1 MVRGLLIPQ
10 ERKHLFILSY
20 TRGFYLEKTMFHT
33 KGFGSGAMA
42 MVGVRVAAILLVSIA
57 ACFLLLGHA
66 GAVNGNQAPHSP
78 SPVIAID
85 LGNTNSCVA
94 GYSHGHGQVETM
106 FQLCIPTW
114 VTFPGDGSVLVGEDA
129 KNHAAPNPIFGFK
142 RLLGKSRLGARRG
155 GGAETHGPRAVYKVI
170 GRERPLVQVQM
181 ADGAVKNLG
190 ADEITAMVL
199 AKLRESAE
207 AYLGRA
213 IQEAIVTVPQQ
224 YNDPSRYLMLRAAE
238 LAGLRVTRMIDEP
251 TAVAVAHGLHRKLR
265 DEGNVLV
272 LHVGGGT
279 SDARVMSYVDGVFKF
294 MGAEE
299 DPFFGGQDFDQ
310 RIVDHFVKLIKEKHG
325 KDLLSND
332 DNGSALGRLRT
343 ACEQAKKALSSQ
355 DVAELSIKSL
365 VDGVDFSGSLTRAE
379 LDLFLRAMA
388 LVEGAMRQAELD
400 KNKDLF
406 DEIVLVGG
414 STMIPGIRR
423 LVADYF
429 DGRKL
434 KNINALVMPD
444 QTVTLGAALLS
455 HPTANGYPCMGGDRR
470 QWGYSTD
477 WRFTD

>member
-1 MVRGLLIPQ
+1 
-10 ERKHLFILSY
+10 
-20 TRGFYLEKTMFHT
+20 
-33 KGFGSGAMA
+33 MA

-114 VTFPGDGSVLVGEDA
+114 VAFPGDGSVLVGEDA

-142 RLLGKSRLGARRG
+142 RLLGKSRDLEREEEEVR
-155 GGAETHGPRAVYKVI
+155 ELMVRVPYKVV

-224 YNDPSRYLMLRAAE
+224 YNDPSRYSMLRAAE

-251 TAVAVAHGLHRKLR
+251 TAAAVAHGLHRKLR

-279 SDARVMSYVDGVFKF
+279 SDASVMWYVDGVFEF
-294 MGAEE
+294 MGADE

-310 RIVDHFVKLIKEKHG
+310 RIVDHFVELIRKKHG
-325 KDLLSND
+325 KDLSND
-332 DNGSALGRLRT
+332 KGVLGRLRT

-379 LDLFLRAMA
+379 FEELNHDLFLKAMA
-388 LVEGAMRQAELD
+388 LVESAMRQAGLD
-400 KNKDLF
+400 KNKELL

-423 LVADYF
+423 LVTDYF
-429 DGRKL
+429 DGREL
-434 KNINALVMPD
+434 KNINASVMPD

-455 HPTANGYPCMGGDRR
+455 HPMANGYPCMGGDRR

-477 WRFTD
+477 WCFTD

>member
-1 MVRGLLIPQ
+1 
-10 ERKHLFILSY
+10 
-20 TRGFYLEKTMFHT
+20 
-33 KGFGSGAMA
+33 MA

-78 SPVIAID
+78 SPSPVIAID

-94 GYSHGHGQVETM
+94 GYDHGHGQVETM

-114 VTFPGDGSVLVGEDA
+114 VAFPGDGSVLVGEDA
-129 KNHAAPNPIFGFK
+129 KNHAAPIFGFK
-142 RLLGKSRLGARRG
+142 RLLGKRRNFEREEEDVRRLMARV
-155 GGAETHGPRAVYKVI
+155 PYKVV
-170 GRERPLVQVQM
+170 GRERPFVQVQM
-181 ADGAVKNLG
+181 VADGAVKNLG
-190 ADEITAMVL
+190 ADEITAMVF

-207 AYLGRA
+207 AYLGRS
-213 IQEAIVTVPQQ
+213 IQEAVVTVPQQ
-224 YNDPSRYLMLRAAE
+224 YNDPSRYSTLRAAE
-238 LAGLRVTRMIDEP
+238 LAGLRVTRLIDEP
-251 TAVAVAHGLHRKLR
+251 TAAAVAHGLHRKLH

-272 LHVGGGT
+272 LHIGGGT
-279 SDARVMSYVDGVFKF
+279 SDASVMSYVDGVFEF
-294 MGAEE
+294 MGADE
-299 DPFFGGQDFDQ
+299 DPFLGGQDFDQ

-332 DNGSALGRLRT
+332 DKGSALGRLRT

-355 DVAELSIKSL
+355 DLAEFSIKSL
-365 VDGVDFSGSLTRAE
+365 VDGIDFSGSLTRAE
-379 LDLFLRAMA
+379 FEELNHDLFLKAMA
-388 LVEGAMRQAELD
+388 LVESAMRQAGLD
-400 KNKDLF
+400 KNKDLL
-406 DEIVLVGG
+406 DEIVLIGG
-414 STMIPGIRR
+414 STMIPRIQR
-423 LVADYF
+423 LVSHYF

-477 WRFTD
+477 WCFTD

>member
-1 MVRGLLIPQ
+1 
-10 ERKHLFILSY
+10 
-20 TRGFYLEKTMFHT
+20 
-33 KGFGSGAMA
+33 MA
-42 MVGVRVAAILLVSIA
+42 MVGVRVAAILVSIL
-57 ACFLLLGHA
+57 ACFLLLDQA
-66 GAVNGNQAPHSP
+66 GAFTGNQTPYSP
-78 SPVIAID
+78 SPAIAID

-94 GYSHGHGQVETM
+94 GYDHGHGQVETM

-114 VTFPGDGSVLVGEDA
+114 VAFPGDGSVLVGEDA
-129 KNHAAPNPIFGFK
+129 QNHAAPIFGFK
-142 RLLGKSRLGARRG
+142 RLLGKRRNFEREEEDVRRLMARV
-155 GGAETHGPRAVYKVI
+155 PYKVV

-181 ADGAVKNLG
+181 VADGAVNNLG

-224 YNDPSRYLMLRAAE
+224 YNDPSRYSMLRAAE

-251 TAVAVAHGLHRKLR
+251 TAAAVAHGLHRKLR

-272 LHVGGGT
+272 LHIGGGT
-279 SDARVMSYVDGVFKF
+279 SDASVMSYVDGVFEF
-294 MGAEE
+294 MGADE

-310 RIVDHFVKLIKEKHG
+310 RIVDHFVELIRKKHG
-325 KDLLSND
+325 KDLSND
-332 DNGSALGRLRT
+332 KGALGRLRT

-355 DVAELSIKSL
+355 DLAEFSIKSL
-365 VDGVDFSGSLTRAE
+365 VDGVNFSGSLTRAE
-379 LDLFLRAMA
+379 FEELNHDLFLKAMA
-388 LVEGAMRQAELD
+388 LVESAMRQAGLD
-400 KNKDLF
+400 KNKDLL

-414 STMIPGIRR
+414 STMIPRIQR

-434 KNINALVMPD
+434 KNVNATVMPD

-477 WRFTD
+477 WCFTD